1 MCSHHV
7 LITMWRKNTSE
18 IFILFAHGSDFVDR
32 NNDKCES
39 IYVLNKKMSKPS

>member
-18 IFILFAHGSDFVDR
+18 IFILFAHGSDCVDR
-32 NNDKCES
+32 TEKVFNFIS
-39 IYVLNKKMSKPS
+39 